1 MPEAVLSFVSVILNK
16 ILSLAADEVSRVWGV
31 KKDLEK
37 LAEEVQMMEALILDA
52 EGKQS
57 TSKAVQLWL
66 KRLQSIARDAEIVL
80 DDFGYEVLRQKVE
93 NRKRDKVRNF
103 FSSSNPISFRLE
115 MANKIKNASASLEE
129 AYRRANQIGLHPVQ
143 LPMTSADHKEDRWT
157 DPFVEESEMVG
168 REVEVSQVVSMLISS
183 DYKKDLPVIS
193 IVGMGGQ
200 VERLLNE
207 MLQSLKGK
215 SADTTN
221 RETLVKELQD
231 NLKGKRYLLVLDDI
245 WNENRQKWDGMR
257 RRLLAIGGAS
267 GSKILVTTRS
277 DEVASA
283 MQTSGLHHLDILSD
297 DHSWMLFEKL
307 AFADGGARKTQDLVD
322 IGRRI
327 LKKCG
332 GVPLAIKVIGG
343 LLYSKKDA
351 SEWLK
356 LEKSEIWNES
366 ANNEGGVISVLMLS

>member
-1 MPEAVLSFVSVILNK
+1 MAEAALGCVSVILNK
-16 ILSLAADEVSRVWGV
+16 ILPLAADEISRVWGV
-31 KKDLEK
+31 KKDLQK
-37 LAEEVQMMEALILDA
+37 LAKKVEMMEALIFDA
-52 EGKQS
+52 KCKQS
-57 TSKAVQLWL
+57 TGKAVQLWL
-66 KRLQSIARDAEIVL
+66 KRLRSIARDAEIVL

-93 NRKRDKVRNF
+93 NRKRDK
-103 FSSSNPISFRLE
+103 
-115 MANKIKNASASLEE
+115 
-129 AYRRANQIGLHPVQ
+129 
-143 LPMTSADHKEDRWT
+143 DRST
-157 DPFVEESEMVG
+157 DPFVDESQTVG

-193 IVGMGGQ
+193 IVGMGGGHFDKKIW
-200 VERLLNE
+200 VCVSDDFKVKRLLNE
-207 MLQSLKGK
+207 MLQSLEGK

-221 RETLVKELQD
+221 TEALVRKLQE
-231 NLKGKRYLLVLDDI
+231 NLKGKSYLLVLDDV
-245 WNENRQKWDGMR
+245 WNENREKWDGMR
-257 RRLLAIGGAS
+257 RRLLAIGGAP
-267 GSKILVTTRS
+267 GSKILATTRS

-297 DHSWMLFEKL
+297 DHSWMLLEKL

-327 LKKCG
+327 LNKCG

-366 ANNEGGVISVLMLS
+366 TNTEGGVISVLKLSYENLPSLSVKQCFASCSIFPKDADMKKKA